1 MLTKTYSKD
10 GKTCQVIFKL
20 SSVVK
25 ARTAF
30 VYGDFTG
37 WDEAPRKMR
46 PLRGGGFS
54 VTVALPIGRYYRFHY
69 VLDGS
74 RWMND
79 PAADISIPNIFG
91 MEESIV
97 KV

>member
-1 MLTKTYSKD
+1 MMKTYSKD
-10 GKTCQVIFKL
+10 GKTCEVQFSL
-20 SSVVK
+20 PPVVK
-25 ARTAF
+25 ARTA
-30 VYGDFTG
+30 VLYCDFTG
-37 WDEAPRKMR
+37 EDEAPTKMR
-46 PLRGGGFS
+46 RLRGGGFS
-54 VTVALPIGRYYRFHY
+54 ATLLLPVGHFYRFHY

-79 PAADISIPNIFG
+79 PAADISIPNVFG

>member
-1 MLTKTYSKD
+1 MLTKIYSKD
-10 GKTCQVIFKL
+10 GKTCQVRFNL
-20 SSVVK
+20 SSLVK
-25 ARTAF
+25 AHSAF

-37 WDEAPRKMR
+37 WEAAPRKMR
-46 PLRGGGFS
+46 HLRGGGFS
-54 VTVALPIGRYYRFHY
+54 LTVSLPAGHYYRFHY
-69 VLDGS
+69 VLDGI

-79 PAADISIPNIFG
+79 PAADISIPNVFG